1 MIEIYIGSEKLDLF
15 KDEDVNITLSIQN
28 VRDISKLFTDFTQNF
43 SVPASR
49 NNNDIFKHYYNS
61 DVSGGFSASQRQD
74 AIIYLNK
81 EVFRE
86 GSIELN
92 GVNMENGKPSAY
104 EVVFFSAGVNLKD
117 LFGEDELIDL
127 DLSAYDHSYS
137 GSVIRGAMEGTTP
150 LHSGNVIYPLISP
163 VGDWYYHS
171 GSQDHDPDDI
181 AYHTSNDT
189 HGLDYFELKPAIKIS
204 KLIDAIESKYSI
216 TFTSTF
222 FGTSKF
228 TDLFLWGHR
237 REGYMFKD
245 QENGFTAQKINFTS
259 ATGTGFDITE
269 DVATIPSSY
278 SDLQWRY
285 SITSTSDYQVHFFIN
300 GAYYSSRSHSGNVT
314 DAQMFFVGLN
324 TGDEI
329 QMRFSP
335 PVNWDGGT
343 ITITSASASGRD
355 FDTPSTILWTAST
368 STSQSFTTNVEMSD
382 QMPEMKVYDF
392 LSGLVKMFN
401 LVIEPTSRTAFNI
414 EPLDDW
420 YSSGSTYEIT
430 EYVDTTSQKVNKPE
444 LYKRIS
450 FKYQEA
456 DSYPMR
462 AYRETNGGRGYGD
475 LNADFTFDGGELVTE
490 STFEIM
496 RYQKLDDLNNG
507 STNFLVG
514 KSIDKEGKPYIN
526 SPVIFYS
533 SGTIDITSYPIGFLD
548 ETGQTTTASNQ
559 VYLCANVNNT
569 TAEDVT
575 QMLTFGQEVDPLHE
589 QSYTQTLYNQFWE
602 DYVTD
607 LYSLSRRVYSMK
619 AILPYSITSR
629 LKMNDKL
636 DINGKRYIINQMKI
650 NLRTEEADIELLND
664 I

>member
-163 VGDWYYHS
+163 VEDWFYDS
-171 GSQDHDPDDI
+171 GSNIHDDNDI

-189 HGLDYFELKPAIKIS
+189 HGLDYYELKPAIKIS

-269 DVATIPSSY
+269 DEATIPSTY

-285 SITSTSDYQVHFFIN
+285 SITSTSDYQVHFYIN

-324 TGDEI
+324 TGDKI

-335 PVNWDGGT
+335 PVNWDGST
-343 ITITSASASGRD
+343 ITITSVSASGRD

-430 EYVDTTSQKVNKPE
+430 EYVDTTSQKINKPE

-475 LNADFTFDGGELVTE
+475 LNADFTFDGGELITE

-496 RYQKLDDLNNG
+496 KYQKLDDLNNG
-507 STNFLVG
+507 NVNFLVG
-514 KSIDKEGKPYIN
+514 KSIDKEGKSYIG

-533 SGTIDITSYPIGFLD
+533 SGTLDITSYPIGFVD
-548 ETGQTTTASNQ
+548 ETERTTTATNQ

-589 QSYTQTLYNQFWE
+589 QSYTQTLYNQYWE

-607 LYSLSRRVYSMK
+607 LYSISRRLYSMK

-629 LKMNDKL
+629 LRMNDKL

>member
-28 VRDISKLFTDFTQNF
+28 VKDISKLFTDFTQNF

-61 DVSGGFSASQRQD
+61 DITGGFSASLRQD

-163 VGDWYYHS
+163 VADWFYDS
-171 GSQDHDPDDI
+171 SSSDHNDNDI

-189 HGLDYFELKPAIKIS
+189 HGLDYYELKPAIRIS

-285 SITSTSDYQVHFFIN
+285 SITSTSDYQVHFYIN

-324 TGDEI
+324 TGDKI

-335 PVNWDGGT
+335 PVNWDGST

-355 FDTPSTILWTAST
+355 FDTPSTILWTT
-368 STSQSFTTNVEMSD
+368 STGISQSFTTNVEMSD

-430 EYVDTTSQKVNKPE
+430 EYVDTTSQKINKPE

-462 AYRETNGGRGYGD
+462 AYREVNGGRGYGD

-496 RYQKLDDLNNG
+496 KYQKLDDPNNG
-507 STNFLVG
+507 VTNFIVG
-514 KSIDKEGKPYIN
+514 KSIDKEGKPYIG

-533 SGTIDITSYPIGFLD
+533 SGTLDITSYPIGFVD
-548 ETGQTTTASNQ
+548 ETERTTTATNQ

-589 QSYTQTLYNQFWE
+589 QSYTQTLYNQYWE

-607 LYSLSRRVYSMK
+607 LYSISRRLYSMK

>member
-61 DVSGGFSASQRQD
+61 DITGGFSASLRQD

-163 VGDWYYHS
+163 VADWFYDS
-171 GSQDHDPDDI
+171 SSSDHNDNDI

-189 HGLDYFELKPAIKIS
+189 HGLDYYELKPAIRIS

-285 SITSTSDYQVHFFIN
+285 SITSTSDYQVHFYIN

-324 TGDEI
+324 TGDKI

-335 PVNWDGGT
+335 PVNWDGST

-430 EYVDTTSQKVNKPE
+430 EYVDTTSQKINKPE

-475 LNADFTFDGGELVTE
+475 LNADFTFDGGELITE

-496 RYQKLDDLNNG
+496 KYQKLDDPSNG
-507 STNFLVG
+507 VTNFLVG
-514 KSIDKEGKPYIN
+514 KSIDKEGKPYIG

-533 SGTIDITSYPIGFLD
+533 SGTLDITSYPIGFVD
-548 ETGQTTTASNQ
+548 ETERTTTATNQ

-589 QSYTQTLYNQFWE
+589 QSYTQTLYNQYWE
-602 DYVTD
+602 DYITD
-607 LYSLSRRVYSMK
+607 LYSISRRLYSMK
-619 AILPYSITSR
+619 AILPYSIISR

>member
-61 DVSGGFSASQRQD
+61 DITGGFSASLRQD

-163 VGDWYYHS
+163 VADWFYDS
-171 GSQDHDPDDI
+171 SSSAHDDNDI
-181 AYHTSNDT
+181 AYHTTNDT
-189 HGLDYFELKPAIKIS
+189 HGLDYYELKPAIRIS

-285 SITSTSDYQVHFFIN
+285 SITSTSDYQVHFYIN

-324 TGDEI
+324 TGDKI

-335 PVNWDGGT
+335 PVNWDGST
-343 ITITSASASGRD
+343 ITITSVSASGRD

-430 EYVDTTSQKVNKPE
+430 EYVDTTSQKINKPE

-475 LNADFTFDGGELVTE
+475 LNADFTFDGGELITE
-490 STFEIM
+490 
-496 RYQKLDDLNNG
+496 
-507 STNFLVG
+507 
-514 KSIDKEGKPYIN
+514 
-526 SPVIFYS
+526 
-533 SGTIDITSYPIGFLD
+533 
-548 ETGQTTTASNQ
+548 
-559 VYLCANVNNT
+559 
-569 TAEDVT
+569 
-575 QMLTFGQEVDPLHE
+575 
-589 QSYTQTLYNQFWE
+589 
-602 DYVTD
+602 
-607 LYSLSRRVYSMK
+607 
-619 AILPYSITSR
+619 
-629 LKMNDKL
+629 
-636 DINGKRYIINQMKI
+636 
-650 NLRTEEADIELLND
+650 
-664 I
+664 